1 MYFYLLLINALALLF
16 MCLDKQF
23 AKLHKRRIPEAVLLG
38 AALSRKMSGYCSAW
52 RCFTTKRASEIYLTV
67 PLLLAAHRLF
77 CCFGISPRR
86 LIRRLREIPAEV
98 RSADNE

>member
-38 AALSRKMSGYCSAW
+38 TALSGGSVGLGMALFHHKTRKPK
-52 RCFTTKRASEIYLTV
+52 FYLTV
-67 PLLLAAHRLF
+67 PLLLAAQLF
-77 CCFGISPRR
+77 
-86 LIRRLREIPAEV
+86 LLLRYLAAA
-98 RSADNE
+98 S